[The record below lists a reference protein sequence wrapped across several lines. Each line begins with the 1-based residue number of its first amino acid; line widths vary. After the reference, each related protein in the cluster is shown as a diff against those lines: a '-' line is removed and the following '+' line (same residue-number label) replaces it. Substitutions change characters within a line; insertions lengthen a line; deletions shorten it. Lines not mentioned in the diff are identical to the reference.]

1 MDYRSSMFKPRPVL
15 HYLLLKIKCEKT
27 YKTSKMCGL
36 ENFHYLSLKKLDSN
50 NENNYDNE
58 NNIS

>member
-1 MDYRSSMFKPRPVL
+1 MFNPHTVL

>member
-1 MDYRSSMFKPRPVL
+1 
-15 HYLLLKIKCEKT
+15 
-27 YKTSKMCGL
+27 MCGL
-36 ENFHYLSLKKLDSN
+36 ENCHYLSLKKLDSN